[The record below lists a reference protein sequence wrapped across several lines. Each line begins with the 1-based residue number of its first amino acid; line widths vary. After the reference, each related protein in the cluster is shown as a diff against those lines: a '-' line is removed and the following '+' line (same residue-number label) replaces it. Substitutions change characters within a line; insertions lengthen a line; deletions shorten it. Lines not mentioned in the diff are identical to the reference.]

1 MRDKLPAD
9 SFIVFL
15 KTRKPVQTR
24 EFYETVMHSPV
35 VLEQA
40 GCWIHK
46 IADRAYLG
54 FCDREGVPK
63 NPENIVITYVR
74 DDVDEVF
81 ASLREHNVPMDGEPR
96 LNPTYGIYHFFAYDP
111 NGYSVEVQRFEGGAE
126 KAEFGP
132 RTN

>member
-15 KTRKPVQTR
+15 KTRKTAETR
-24 EFYETVMHSPV
+24 EFYESVMQTPV

-46 IADRAYLG
+46 ITERAYLG
-54 FCDREGVPK
+54 FCDREGVPDQ
-63 NPENIVITYVR
+63 PENIVITYVR
-74 DDVDEVF
+74 DDVDECFSHLLAQNIRV
-81 ASLREHNVPMDGEPR
+81 DGEPR

-111 NGYSVEVQRFEGGAE
+111 NGYSVEVQRFESQLDRE
-126 KAEFGP
+126 EFGP
-132 RTN
+132 QT